1 MVADVLA
8 AEDVKEVEVVELELE
23 LELVVMTGAPQL

>member
-1 MVADVLA
+1 MVADVLD

-23 LELVVMTGAPQL
+23 LVVMTGAPQL